1 MSGALQAI
9 VFDFDGVIAD
19 SEPLHLR
26 AFQHTL
32 ADVGVTLTPS
42 DYYSKYLGYD
52 DVGVFV
58 HVSRD
63 RGITLTDEQ
72 VTSLVAKKGACI
84 QEMLSAGKV
93 LFPGAADFIRQ
104 AAGVVPIAIAS
115 GAQRHEIEEI
125 LDATN
130 LRSCFAVIVAAG
142 DTPQGK
148 PSPQPYARAFQL
160 LQQASEGLV
169 TDRCVA
175 IEDSRWGL
183 DSARGAG
190 LRSVAVT
197 NSYPATELPGAELI
211 VEGLNTLT
219 LSMLNDLVEGPAKAG
234 HYKDTVGQVRNG
246 PGISEAG
253 A

>member
-26 AFQHTL
+26 AFQRAFT
-32 ADVGVTLTPS
+32 DVGLTLTAQ
-42 DYYSKYLGYD
+42 DYYSRYLGFD
-52 DVGVFV
+52 DAGVFAA
-58 HVSRD
+58 VSRD
-63 RGITLTDEQ
+63 CGAALTDDQ
-72 VTSLVAKKGACI
+72 IASLVAQKGGYI
-84 QEMLSAGKV
+84 QELLHAGEV

-104 AAGVVPIAIAS
+104 AAAAVPIAIAS

-125 LDATN
+125 LDATE
-130 LRSCFAVIVAAG
+130 LRQHFAEIVAAG
-142 DTPQGK
+142 ETPHGK

-160 LQQASEGLV
+160 LLR
-169 TDRCVA
+169 TNDRLTPNRCVA

-190 LRSVAVT
+190 LRCVGVT
-197 NSYPATELPGAELI
+197 NSYSASELPGAEL
-211 VEGLNTLT
+211 VVDGLKDLT
-219 LSMLNDLVEGPAKAG
+219 IARLEQLVATQRPAEAG
-234 HYKDTVGQVRNG
+234 HHQAG
-246 PGISEAG
+246 SEAG